1 MNKKQ
6 KAGIVRALKAGKLFL
21 HRAGVRGTTDTF
33 ICNAIDAAVKPALIT
48 QEEADAAIRLINNRL
63 GNKGVKD
70 LGLHL
75 TVECWL
81 MLIPEVRRYLERT
94 PNRFNEIQEYRHRWV
109 DALIEEFS

>member
-33 ICNAIDAAVKPALIT
+33 ICNAIETAVKPALIT
-48 QEEADAAIRLINNRL
+48 QEEADAAIRLINSRL
-63 GNKGVKD
+63 GNKGED
-70 LGLHL
+70 FGHHL

-81 MLIPEVRRYLERT
+81 LLIPEVRQYLEKT

-109 DALIEEFS
+109 DALIEELS